1 MMEDVTVNL
10 AGGKQIRFETGRM
23 AKQAS
28 GAALTSSGDNVI
40 LATAVASPDPKEGID
55 FFPLT
60 VEYREFTYAGGRIP
74 GGFIKREGRPSEK
87 EVLTSRQID
96 RPIRPLFPETFRN
109 ETQVVAFVYSADKE
123 NDPDVLGI
131 NGASCALALSD
142 IPFHG
147 PVGAVRVGLVDGQ
160 FLVNP
165 TYTERATSKLNI
177 MVVGTKDG
185 IVMVESGA
193 KECSEEDVV
202 GAIEFAHEQIKNICS
217 AIADLVSRAGKT
229 KRVPGAA
236 EVDQQYL
243 SDLRSKVGDRLT
255 DALDTQKHPKFDSYA
270 LVKTI
275 KDELKSQLP
284 ADEPSASKKLSKYF
298 ELLRENIFRE
308 QVLKDRIR
316 PDHRAFDQ
324 IRQVTVEVGVLP
336 RVHGSA
342 LFTRGETQ
350 ALVSATLG
358 TTDDAQRL
366 ESYEGEQKR
375 RFMLHYNFPPFSVGE
390 VGRMTGVGRREI
402 GHGALAYRALEAVL
416 PSEEESP
423 YTLRVVSDILESNG
437 SSSMATVCGASLALM
452 QAGIPLK
459 GAVAG
464 VAMGLVK
471 EDENYAILT
480 DIAGAEDHYGDM
492 DFKVAGTRNG
502 ITALQMDIKIMGI
515 TPQIMR
521 EALEQARRGRLQ
533 LLDTM
538 DATISGAR
546 QEKSQFAP
554 RIHTIQIPTDKIRDL
569 IGPGG
574 KVIRGIIDATGVK
587 IDVDDT
593 GRVNVSSSD
602 ADGLARAIQMISD
615 LTAVPEVGKTYLGK
629 VVRIA
634 EFGAFVE
641 IFPGTDGLLH
651 VSEIAE
657 HRVKEVKDELREGD
671 QILVRVLAIEGNRIK
686 LSRKAVLREQ
696 RAKLGLPEP
705 GQTESAPSEAG
716 SRSSNGARTSQSA
729 PQSASQSIAAQADGD
744 DAPNLDVSGEF
755 EDDDDTD
762 DGSFH
767 SDSDSESDSEDE
779 PNFNRADPTPVPVGA
794 ASSRQPGGRPSGS
807 GGNPNPNPRPAGS
820 EGPGG
825 QRRPGGGSGSR
836 RRRGGRRPGGPGG
849 NSGPRPTGGNQ

>member
-1 MMEDVTVNL
+1 MKQDVTVEL
-10 AGGKQIRFETGRM
+10 AGGKQIKFETGRM

-28 GAALTSSGDNVI
+28 GAALTSSGDNVV

-96 RPIRPLFPETFRN
+96 RPIRPLFPEAFRN

-147 PVGAVRVGLVDGQ
+147 PVGAVRIGFIEGQ
-160 FLVNP
+160 YIVNP
-165 TYTERATSKLNI
+165 TYAERAVSKLNI

-193 KECSEEDVV
+193 KEVSEEHVV
-202 GAIEFAHEQIKNICS
+202 GAIEFAHEEIKKICA
-217 AIADLVSRAGKT
+217 AIEDLVRRAGKT
-229 KRVPGAA
+229 KRTVS
-236 EVDQQYL
+236 EIEIDHEYL
-243 SDLRSKVGDRLT
+243 NALKGKIGDRLK

-270 LVKTI
+270 LVKEI
-275 KDELKSQLP
+275 KDELKKDLP
-284 ADEPSASKKLSKYF
+284 EGDAAAAKKLSKYY
-298 ELLRENIFRE
+298 ELLRENIFRD
-308 QVLKDRIR
+308 QVLNDRIR
-316 PDHRAFDQ
+316 PDHRAFDE
-324 IRQVTVEVGVLP
+324 IRKIDIEVGVLP

-375 RFMLHYNFPPFSVGE
+375 HFMLHYNFPPFSVGE

-402 GHGALAYRALEAVL
+402 GHGALAYRAIEAVL
-416 PSEEESP
+416 PGEDESP

-437 SSSMATVCGASLALM
+437 SSSMATVCGASLSLM
-452 QAGIPLK
+452 QAGIKLK

-471 EDENYAILT
+471 EGDKYAVLS

-521 EALEQARRGRLQ
+521 EALEQARRGRLF

-538 DATISGAR
+538 DATISGASE
-546 QEKSQFAP
+546 EKSQFAP
-554 RIHTIQIPTDKIRDL
+554 RIHTLQIPTDKIRDL

-574 KVIRGIIDATGVK
+574 KIIRGIIDATGVK
-587 IDVDDT
+587 IDVDDS
-593 GRVNVSSSD
+593 GRVNVASSD

-615 LTAVPEVGKTYLGK
+615 ITAVPEIGKTYLGK

-671 QILVRVLAIEGNRIK
+671 QILVKVLAIEGNRIK

-696 RAKLGLPEP
+696 RAKLGLPEV
-705 GQTESAPSEAG
+705 GQVGLDASAAPAAPRPTEAPEHDDEL
-716 SRSSNGARTSQSA
+716 TDDEDF
-729 PQSASQSIAAQADGD
+729 DGD
-744 DAPNLDVSGEF
+744 DN
-755 EDDDDTD
+755 DTD
-762 DGSFH
+762 GEGDG
-767 SDSDSESDSEDE
+767 EETDE
-779 PNFNRADPTPVPVGA
+779 PNFNRADGVPTPAGA
-794 ASSRQPGGRPSGS
+794 ANAARRPSGTP
-807 GGNPNPNPRPAGS
+807 G
-820 EGPGG
+820 EGG
-825 QRRPGGGSGSR
+825 QRRPGGR
-836 RRRGGRRPGGPGG
+836 RRRGGRRPGSGSGGGSAPQGAGG
-849 NSGPRPTGGNQ
+849 NR

>member
-1 MMEDVTVNL
+1 MKHDITVEL
-10 AGGKQIRFETGRM
+10 AGGKLIKFETGRI

-28 GAALTSSGDNVI
+28 GAAFTTSGDNAV
-40 LATAVASPDPKEGID
+40 LCTAVASPDPKEGID

-96 RPIRPLFPETFRN
+96 RPIRPLFPEAFRN

-147 PVGAVRVGLVDGQ
+147 PVGAVRVGFVDGN
-160 FLVNP
+160 FIVNP
-165 TYTERATSKLNI
+165 TYSERAVSQLNI
-177 MVVGTKDG
+177 MVVGTADG

-193 KECSEEDVV
+193 KEVSEENVV
-202 GAIEFAHEQIKNICS
+202 AAIEFAHTEIRKICA
-217 AIADLVSRAGKT
+217 AIMELVGLAGKT
-229 KRVPGAA
+229 KRDVKAV
-236 EVDQQYL
+236 EIDQAYL
-243 SDLRSKVGDRLT
+243 DHLNGKVYDRLA
-255 DALDTQKHPKFDSYA
+255 DALNTQKYPKFESYA
-270 LVKTI
+270 KVKEI
-275 KDELKSQLP
+275 KDELKKELP
-284 ADEPSASKKLSKYF
+284 EGDAAASKKLSKYY
-298 ELLRENIFRE
+298 ELMRENIFRN
-308 QVLKDRIR
+308 QVLHDRIR

-324 IRQVTVEVGVLP
+324 IRHVECEIGVLP

-350 ALVSATLG
+350 ALVTATLG
-358 TTDDAQRL
+358 TTDDAQRM

-375 RFMLHYNFPPFSVGE
+375 KFMLHYNFPPFSVGE

-402 GHGALAYRALEAVL
+402 GHGALAWRAIEAVL
-416 PSEEESP
+416 PKEDESP
-423 YTLRVVSDILESNG
+423 YVLRVVSDITESNG

-452 QAGIPLK
+452 AAGIPLK

-471 EDENYAILT
+471 EGDDYAVLT

-515 TPQIMR
+515 TAQIMR

-538 DATISGAR
+538 AETLSSASE
-546 QEKSQFAP
+546 EKSAFAP
-554 RIHTIQIPTDKIRDL
+554 RIHTMMIPTDKIRDL

-593 GRVNVSSSD
+593 GRVNVASSD
-602 ADGLARAIQMISD
+602 QDGLARAIQMITD
-615 LTAVPEVGKTYLGK
+615 LTATPEIGKTYLGK
-629 VVRIA
+629 VVRLA

-671 QILVRVLAIEGNRIK
+671 QILVKVLAIEGNRIK

-696 RAKLGLPEP
+696 REKLGLPA
-705 GQTESAPSEAG
+705 APDPNAG
-716 SRSSNGARTSQSA
+716 GGRA
-729 PQSASQSIAAQADGD
+729 PMAAPPVAQDTIVDDDDEFDDEDGD
-744 DAPNLDVSGEF
+744 DEDGPDTDG
-755 EDDDDTD
+755 EDDA
-762 DGSFH
+762 
-767 SDSDSESDSEDE
+767 E
-779 PNFNRADPTPVPVGA
+779 PNFNRADAQPVGVG
-794 ASSRQPGGRPSGS
+794 QPGIAPR
-807 GGNPNPNPRPAGS
+807 NPGPPREG
-820 EGPGG
+820 GPGG
-825 QRRPGGGSGSR
+825 NRRPGGR
-836 RRRGGRRPGGPGG
+836 RRRGGRRPGQGGGGG
-849 NSGPRPTGGNQ
+849 NAGGGRPPQA